1 MPPDLTSP
9 CALID
14 VDDLAAFV
22 VACAVDRTEGI
33 FNATGPTTPLGDLL
47 ETCRQVVG
55 DAAPALR
62 PVPREVLERH
72 GVGEWV
78 GPRSLPLWI
87 ADPEW
92 RYFGT
97 LDTSRARAHGLR
109 TRPLAETMSRTLGYE
124 EQRTEPRG
132 AGLTDVEESAL
143 RGALNR

>member
-78 GPRSLPLWI
+78 GPR
-87 ADPEW
+87 A
-92 RYFGT
+92 R
-97 LDTSRARAHGLR
+97 SRRRCA
-109 TRPLAETMSRTLGYE
+109 RTLGYE